1 MKEFEIVIDESN
13 DLGVE
18 SIVLTD
24 VPIVEFEQ
32 IEDTEK

>member
-13 DLGVE
+13 YLGVE

>member
-1 MKEFEIVIDESN
+1 MKELKIVIDESK

-24 VPIVEFEQ
+24 MPIVEFEQ